1 MEETK
6 LNSAVQEFA
15 VNYATDVSPD
25 LLEEMIQLRHLHRLK
40 FGDVCLSPLDLLNK
54 LRSLGLMSRFPNLF
68 IALRIF
74 CCLPVTVASAE
85 RSFSKLNLIKNFMRT
100 KMGQV
105 RLNDLAVLSLER
117 DIAQKVDLQDVINT
131 FAERKA
137 RKAILSDS

>member
-15 VNYATDVSPD
+15 ANYATDVSPD

-68 IALRIF
+68 IALIIF

-117 DIAQKVDLQDVINT
+117 DIARKVDLQDVINT